1 MPVVA
6 YASSTSIL
14 NALTDYRTG
23 ESITHIQMI
32 SSVYYD
38 TLNNP
43 ISFKLER
50 DWQTTTHPYRQA
62 FQIRVMFNHNL
73 RKALG
78 LHKCW
83 LHLKVWTTLT
93 TAGPTS
99 VLSRIRFHIMYY
111 LSNLGVI
118 SIKDV
123 IDSLHYVIDTCVWI
137 NQMYI
142 NNFNIQCNLY

>member
-1 MPVVA
+1 MPAVA

-23 ESITHIQMI
+23 ESLTHIQKI
-32 SSVYYD
+32 TSVYYD
-38 TLNNP
+38 DLHNP
-43 ISFKLER
+43 ISLKLER
-50 DWQTTTHPYRQA
+50 DWETATPPFHQA
-62 FQIRVMFNHNL
+62 FQIRLMFNHNL

-78 LHKCW
+78 LQKCW

-99 VLSRIRFHIMYY
+99 VLSRFRFHIMYY
-111 LSNLGVI
+111 LNSLGVI

-123 IDSLHYVIDTCVWI
+123 IDALHYVIDKCIWI
-137 NQMYI
+137 DQMYVI
-142 NNFNIQCNLY
+142 NGNIQFKIY